1 MSPDPPR
8 RRLSLLH
15 RIGIGA
21 AAGAATGV
29 FLGDRAAVLQVVAD
43 GFVKLLQMAVL
54 PYLTVSV
61 IATIGGLSVDQLRRL
76 GTRLALVIAGLWGIT
91 LVFAFLLPLILPP
104 AQSGA
109 FFSTTLLERAPPLD
123 LVDLYIPANP
133 FFALANN
140 IVPAVVLFSI
150 VLGAALIGLPNKQ
163 PLLDNLTTLAEA
175 LARVMRRVTALTPY
189 GVLAIV
195 ATAAG
200 TLRIDEASR
209 LQIYLLGYA
218 MLAVLLA
225 LWVLP
230 ALVGALTPIPARAI
244 VASTR
249 EALLTA
255 TIAGDLF
262 IVLPMLVASCRD
274 LIARYCS
281 DQDGAESIPEAIVP
295 IAYNFPHGG
304 KILTVNFILFAGW
317 FSDAPIDV
325 LDYPRL
331 ALSGLV
337 TLFGSTNG
345 AIPFLLDLFRVP
357 ADTFQLYLASSVI
370 NARLGSLVAA
380 MHMVTVALLGACAV
394 IGAVRWQVK
403 RVAPIAVATVALTAV
418 AVGATR
424 LAAATLLRQPPSNA
438 DILDRMQVS
447 RLADETVIRRPRPPA
462 TGQPA
467 AARLEAITARGVLR
481 VGYLADALPFA
492 YFNADQALVGLDIAM
507 MHHLAR
513 ELGVGLQFLPV
524 VRTALE
530 QPDGVAAQL
539 RSGDCDIVVGGVAVT
554 VTRARLM
561 QLSQAY
567 LSETLGF
574 VVRDEQRRQF
584 ESWSAVRARGGL
596 TIAAPAVPYFM
607 ETLRQRLPEARLV
620 PIESAA
626 KVFGGSDGIDAIAIP
641 AERGSAWTLRYPQY
655 AVVVPAPDLIKVPLV
670 FVLPHEE
677 PQFASLINTWIDLKR
692 SDGTIQGLY
701 DYWILGRAA
710 VSAPP
715 RWSIIRDVLHWV
727 K

>member
-1 MSPDPPR
+1 
-8 RRLSLLH
+8 LH

-29 FLGDRAAVLQVVAD
+29 FLGERAAVLQAVAD

-61 IATIGGLSVDQLRRL
+61 MATIGGLSVEQLRRL
-76 GTRLALVIAGLWGIT
+76 GGRLALVIAGLWGVT
-91 LVFAFLLPLILPP
+91 LAFAFLLPLILPP

-140 IVPAVVLFSI
+140 VVPAVVLFSI
-150 VLGAALIGLPNKQ
+150 VVGAALIGLPNKQ
-163 PLLDNLTTLAEA
+163 VLLETLTAAADA

-189 GVLAIV
+189 GVFAIV
-195 ATAAG
+195 ATATG
-200 TLRIDEASR
+200 TLRIDEATR

-218 MLAVLLA
+218 MLAALLA

-230 ALVGALTPIPARAI
+230 GIVSALTPIPAREVVTAN
-244 VASTR
+244 R

-262 IVLPMLVASCRD
+262 IVLPMLVSSCRE
-274 LIARYCS
+274 LVARHVGAR
-281 DQDGAESIPEAIVP
+281 DGAESVPEAIVP

-345 AIPFLLDLFRVP
+345 AVPFLLDLFRVP
-357 ADTFQLYLASSVI
+357 ADTFQLYLATSVI
-370 NARLGSLVAA
+370 NARVGSLVAA
-380 MHMVTVALLGACAV
+380 MHMVAVALLGTCAV
-394 IGAVRWQVK
+394 IGVVRW
-403 RVAPIAVATVALTAV
+403 RPARIAPF
-418 AVGATR
+418 
-424 LAAATLLRQPPSNA
+424 AAATLAVTVVAVGGTRLIAATLMRQPPSNA
-438 DILDRMQVS
+438 DVLDRMAVD
-447 RLADETVIRRPRPPA
+447 RVADEVVMREPGAAAPRA
-462 TGQPA
+462 PA
-467 AARLEAITARGVLR
+467 ASRLEAIAAEQRLR
-481 VGYLADALPFA
+481 VGYLADSLPFA
-492 YFNADQALVGLDIAM
+492 YFNADDTLVGFDVAL
-507 MHHLAR
+507 MHDLAR
-513 ELGVGLQFLPV
+513 ELGVRLQFAPV
-524 VRTALE
+524 DRTALE
-530 QPDGVAAQL
+530 HPGGVADLLQ
-539 RSGDCDIVVGGVAVT
+539 RGDCDIVIGGMAVT
-554 VTRARLM
+554 VARARLM
-561 QLSQAY
+561 QVSEPY

-574 VVRDEQRRQF
+574 VVRDEKRRQF
-584 ESWSAVRARGGL
+584 ESWSGIRAHSTL
-596 TIAAPAVPYFM
+596 TIAVPAVPYFM
-607 ETLRQRLPEARLV
+607 QTLRQRLPGARLMPV
-620 PIESAA
+620 DTAA
-626 KVFGGSDGIDAIAIP
+626 AVFTAGDTIDAIAMP

-655 AVVVPAPDLIKVPLV
+655 AVVVPAPDVIKVPLA
-670 FVLPHEE
+670 FAMPRGE
-677 PQFASLINTWIDLKR
+677 PALTALVNTWIGLKR

-710 VSAPP
+710 ASAPP